1 MSEDSV
7 NIAKLQVER
16 HNHANTL
23 QQHAGKLTEL
33 EAKSNATERD
43 MGVVQTEVSN
53 LSEKVTTGFLDL
65 KEVIVH
71 RAEQDA
77 EDRKRQHELAV
88 TAASDR
94 RALYMKVLGLVATAL
109 TIAGGGGGIL
119 YSMSADESPHPHHEP
134 AVELGS

>member
-16 HNHANTL
+16 HNHANKL
-23 QQHAGKLTEL
+23 QEHAGKLHEHAGKLQEL
-33 EAKSNATERD
+33 EVTSGAMERD
-43 MGVVQTEVSN
+43 MGN

-65 KEVIVH
+65 KDVIVH

-88 TAASDR
+88 TAAADR
-94 RALYMKVLGLVATAL
+94 RALYAKALGLVATAL
-109 TIAGGGGGIL
+109 TLAGGGGSVL
-119 YSMSADESPHPHHEP
+119 YSMSADSPPAEVHESAP
-134 AVELGS
+134 